1 MKKLIFLAVTGFF
14 TLITACNNEAST
26 AANTDNKDS
35 NEAVTESGN
44 TNTSNMASNNV
55 MSKMGIPLSPA
66 QEVPANN
73 STASGTADVTYN
85 RESHMLAYKVNW
97 NGLTGA
103 ATMAHIHGT
112 APKGVNAGVKKDL
125 TPMLAKSMSGSFSD
139 SVMVDGN
146 AIKEDSLLSGMYYF
160 NIHTAKY
167 PAGEI
172 RGQIEF

>member
-1 MKKLIFLAVTGFF
+1 MKKIFLLAVTSF
-14 TLITACNNEAST
+14 LVLMSACNNEAGNAS
-26 AANTDNKDS
+26 NTDNTDS
-35 NEAVTESGN
+35 NNAVMETGN
-44 TNTSNMASNNV
+44 SNMSSNNV

-85 RESHMLAYKVNW
+85 KESHMLAYKVNW
-97 NGLTGA
+97 SGLTGA

-112 APKGVNAGVKKDL
+112 APKGVNTGVKKDL
-125 TPMLAKSMSGSFSD
+125 SPVLAKSMSGSFSD
-139 SVMVDGN
+139 SVMVDGS

>member
-1 MKKLIFLAVTGFF
+1 MKKIFFLTVTGF
-14 TLITACNNEAST
+14 LVLSACNNEAGN
-26 AANTDNKDS
+26 ARNTDNTD
-35 NEAVTESGN
+35 NNDAVMETGN
-44 TNTSNMASNNV
+44 TNMSSNNV
-55 MSKMGIPLSPA
+55 VSKMGIPLSPS

-73 STASGTADVTYN
+73 STASGTADITYN
-85 RESHMLAYKVNW
+85 KESHMLAYKVSW

-125 TPMLAKSMSGSFSD
+125 SPVLAKSMSGSFSD
-139 SVMVDGN
+139 SVMVDGS

-160 NIHTAKY
+160 NVHTAKY
-167 PAGEI
+167 PGGEI